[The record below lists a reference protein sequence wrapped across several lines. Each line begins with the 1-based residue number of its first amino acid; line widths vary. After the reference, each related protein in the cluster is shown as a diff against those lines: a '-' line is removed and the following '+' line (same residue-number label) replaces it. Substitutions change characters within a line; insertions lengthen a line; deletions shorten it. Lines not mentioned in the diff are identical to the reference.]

1 LASLLWFVVT
11 AILSACL
18 PMSVAHTLGLMA
30 GLFHLKWGYRTS
42 PVLVHQLSLSFFSF
56 SGAMVVIEVGVDRAD
71 VVLRWF
77 RSSRTRYAWSFF
89 PATIVMALKPLAKK
103 GHF

>member
-1 LASLLWFVVT
+1 
-11 AILSACL
+11 
-18 PMSVAHTLGLMA
+18 
-30 GLFHLKWGYRTS
+30 
-42 PVLVHQLSLSFFSF
+42 
-56 SGAMVVIEVGVDRAD
+56 VDRAD